1 MRVSKQLPVLLN
13 WYGNILLLQ
22 QILTAD
28 MNNFDGCF
36 PPTGFRIEKRSSLTG
51 SRCQSYSWQFET
63 LTDLVFHSGIT
74 QNYNKWTTSCCKWFE
89 IIKLWVRALHCKHFQ
104 NTDKNIPLCFLLFDY
119 WMLIFF
125 KLCLFIAY
133 QWSSMFSLTC
143 ASFLFSSF
151 YPSILFAWPPHPL
164 LPVFMHGTWWEELEP
179 PSCHSSRLQ
188 FD

>member
-13 WYGNILLLQ
+13 RYGNILLLQ

-51 SRCQSYSWQFET
+51 SRCQSYSWQFKT

-74 QNYNKWTTSCCKWFE
+74 QNYNNWTTWCCKWFE

-104 NTDKNIPLCFLLFDY
+104 NTDKNVPLCFLLFDY